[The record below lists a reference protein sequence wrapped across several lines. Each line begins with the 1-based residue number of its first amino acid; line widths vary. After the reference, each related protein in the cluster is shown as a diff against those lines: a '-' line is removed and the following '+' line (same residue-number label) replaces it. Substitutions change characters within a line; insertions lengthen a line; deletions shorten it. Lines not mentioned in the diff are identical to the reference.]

1 MFVLRSLIWQ
11 GTWMVWAKRN
21 GQIHHKMSCMFPCPC
36 TPDPN
41 VEQSYFGCLKSFL
54 WLIFVL
60 FSHSKGPISVGQ
72 QLIILMID
80 NAPKSNHYYYHR
92 WQEKV
97 ANPSIWEAK
106 IGQRLTF
113 LFVNVRNNCSIITIA
128 GNEFLFTQLSHLTW
142 QPGAPRTHPRVPPPF
157 LLRSWCFPIAGDLRR
172 GTDLKHAD
180 L

>member
-106 IGQRLTF
+106 IGQCLTF
-113 LFVNVRNNCSIITIA
+113 LFVKCPKQLFDYHNSWKWISIHS
-128 GNEFLFTQLSHLTW
+128 TQSFDLTAW
-142 QPGAPRTHPRVPPPF
+142 GPRTHPRVPPPF